1 MLLERCLICGLPK
14 SWYEQWQKD
23 DEERAEADK
32 LAREQEKA
40 ELERLDLLRAKYEW
54 RATTSQDQKAFVAL
68 RGDWGDRAK
77 VISKMVDDKVWRKAW
92 ADAAMLW
99 ALKRNQPI
107 SPKEFNEVVEDV
119 KEIWEQ
125 VSPNRFD
132 KL

>member
-1 MLLERCLICGLPK
+1 
-14 SWYEQWQKD
+14 
-23 DEERAEADK
+23 
-32 LAREQEKA
+32 
-40 ELERLDLLRAKYEW
+40 
-54 RATTSQDQKAFVAL
+54 
-68 RGDWGDRAK
+68 
-77 VISKMVDDKVWRKAW
+77 
-92 ADAAMLW
+92 MLW